1 MLDEFVKS
9 CKPEHPGCFILAK
22 VDAEKLLITARAR
35 NDKGWKDVNRSV
47 AIPLDILDPAELA
60 AAGDEEMS
68 DEVALS

>member
-1 MLDEFVKS
+1 M
-9 CKPEHPGCFILAK
+9 
-22 VDAEKLLITARAR
+22 LITARAR

-60 AAGDEEMS
+60 AVGDEEMS